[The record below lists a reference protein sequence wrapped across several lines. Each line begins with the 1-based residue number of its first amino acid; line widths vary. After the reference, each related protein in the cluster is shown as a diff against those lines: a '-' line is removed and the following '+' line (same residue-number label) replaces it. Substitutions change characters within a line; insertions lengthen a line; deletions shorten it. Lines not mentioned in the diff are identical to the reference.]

1 MKKITSFI
9 ITALCF
15 TQFSCKD
22 DFLTTTD
29 PTRINSNLFYQNQ
42 TQFEQALNG
51 VYGQLQGI
59 TNTAYL
65 GQEFMSDNTTLDL
78 YRTLA
83 IADETR
89 DPAFD
94 TSLLHPNEMDAFS
107 TLSAGRMRLEQ
118 ERIPMDYVRDE
129 IERIMGS
136 TKGSFI

>member
-1 MKKITSFI
+1 MDK
-9 ITALCF
+9 
-15 TQFSCKD
+15 
-22 DFLTTTD
+22 
-29 PTRINSNLFYQNQ
+29 
-42 TQFEQALNG
+42 
-51 VYGQLQGI
+51 
-59 TNTAYL
+59 
-65 GQEFMSDNTTLDL
+65 TTLDL
-78 YRTLA
+78 YRTLS

-136 TKGSFI
+136 SMESLI